1 MFFFK
6 ARQERV
12 VLRGFGTATAS
23 RYVAR
28 PFIGLVSTM
37 GGSCLAYISSEDESS
52 VRRISLLHPYPPGD
66 GDLRQ
71 WTTAFLSRLSLT
83 SKAIV
88 INLRLKGIFL

>member
-1 MFFFK
+1 MFFLK

-12 VLRGFGTATAS
+12 VLRGFGTVTAS

-28 PFIGLVSTM
+28 PFIGLVPTV
-37 GGSCLAYISSEDESS
+37 GGSCLAHISSKDESS
-52 VRRISLLHPYPPGD
+52 VRRISFLHPYLPGD

-88 INLRLKGIFL
+88 LNLRLKGILL